1 MGQKVHPRIFRTGVI
16 YGWPSKWFSSRRYL
30 ADKLKQDVQIRRF
43 LIKKLREA
51 GVDKIEIDREAN
63 KIIISVHTAKPGL
76 VIGRGGAGAEDL
88 KKEIKRNFLPKVKM
102 GEISLNIN
110 EVDRPN
116 LSAQIVVQ
124 AMILDLEKRLP
135 FKRVMKQAIMH
146 VQRAGALG
154 VKVQA
159 KGRLGGAEIAREEK
173 MVAGKIPLHTL
184 RADIDYARAAAHTT
198 YGAIG
203 VKVWIYRG
211 EIFSKEEN
219 KTGDVVGRN
228 NK

>member
-1 MGQKVHPRIFRTGVI
+1 MGQKVHPKIFRTGVI
-16 YGWPSKWFSSRRYL
+16 YTWPSKWFSSGNNFAL
-30 ADKLKQDVQIRRF
+30 QVKQDVQIRRF
-43 LIKKLREA
+43 LIHKLREA
-51 GVDKIEIDREAN
+51 GVDRVEIERDARKITVA
-63 KIIISVHTAKPGL
+63 VYTAKPGL

-88 KKEIKRNFLPKVKM
+88 KKEVKRRFLPKVKL

-110 EVDRPN
+110 EIDRPN
-116 LSAQIVVQ
+116 LSAQVVLQ
-124 AMILDLEKRLP
+124 AMVLDIEKRLP

-173 MVAGKIPLHTL
+173 MTAGKIPLHTL
-184 RADIDYARAAAHTT
+184 RADIDYARGAAHTT

-203 VKVWIYRG
+203 IKVWIYRG

-219 KTGDVVGRN
+219 KTGDVVGR
-228 NK
+228 KQ